1 MIGLRPCFCMRDS
14 RLKKIARIALMGGST
29 SSVLSLWA
37 MGQANTSHT
46 KPGGSPAGVHKARQ
60 LRTIKRWEAQTMNKM
75 LEFERLQAARGN
87 RPVLPSD
94 KRSYPKAMNE
104 VSIGVL
110 QELRKV
116 PAATTYYI
124 ADQLGFS
131 TAKASNCLNA
141 LAAQNFARKV
151 GLSGK
156 IDSPYAEG
164 KAPKSKVWVYEATER

>member
-1 MIGLRPCFCMRDS
+1 MADTSKNGPSFAKNAGAKARH
-14 RLKKIARIALMGGST
+14 KKIH
-29 SSVLSLWA
+29 SV
-37 MGQANTSHT
+37 G
-46 KPGGSPAGVHKARQ
+46 R
-60 LRTIKRWEAQTMNKM
+60 RETMNKM
-75 LEFERLQAARGN
+75 LEFERLQAAKGN

-94 KRSYPKAMNE
+94 KRTYPKHMNE
-104 VSIGVL
+104 VSIHVL

-141 LAAQNFARKV
+141 LAAANYARKV

>member
-1 MIGLRPCFCMRDS
+1 MVDTS
-14 RLKKIARIALMGGST
+14 RNGPSFARNAGAKARHKKIH
-29 SSVLSLWA
+29 SV
-37 MGQANTSHT
+37 G
-46 KPGGSPAGVHKARQ
+46 R
-60 LRTIKRWEAQTMNKM
+60 RETMNKM
-75 LEFERLQAARGN
+75 LEFERLQAAKGN
-87 RPVLPSD
+87 RPLLPSD
-94 KRSYPKAMNE
+94 KRTYPKHMNE

-141 LAAQNFARKV
+141 LAAANYARKI

>member
-1 MIGLRPCFCMRDS
+1 MVDTSKNGPSFAKNAGAKARH
-14 RLKKIARIALMGGST
+14 KKIH
-29 SSVLSLWA
+29 SV
-37 MGQANTSHT
+37 G
-46 KPGGSPAGVHKARQ
+46 R
-60 LRTIKRWEAQTMNKM
+60 RETMNKM
-75 LEFERLQAARGN
+75 LEFERQQAARGN

-94 KRSYPKAMNE
+94 KRTYPKHMNE

-141 LAAQNFARKV
+141 LAAANFARKV

-164 KAPKSKVWVYEATER
+164 KAPKSKVWVYEATEQ